1 MKRERLKYVSI
12 FLIVSVVLVGGWYA
26 VYRLFNRPVEP
37 YIRTVFTAEETAV
50 VFDKVQWPQREAI
63 SLKALVY
70 YPTWR
75 DPSMYAYFFLRKEAA
90 DEYGKLLQPYESVG
104 LAPEGEAGLSYQDST
119 YYAIQKKSDF
129 DTGNTFWV
137 YDWGEDVYLVCL
149 YVSSF
154 SEKLVKCATDK
165 P

>member
-1 MKRERLKYVSI
+1 MYKSQ
-12 FLIVSVVLVGGWYA
+12 
-26 VYRLFNRPVEP
+26 P

-50 VFDKVQWPQREAI
+50 VFDEVQWPQREAI

-104 LAPEGEAGLSYQDST
+104 LAPVSYT
-119 YYAIQKKSDF
+119 HL
-129 DTGNTFWV
+129 
-137 YDWGEDVYLVCL
+137 DVYKRPALK
-149 YVSSF
+149 SSSDTPF
-154 SEKLVKCATDK
+154 AW
-165 P
+165 

>member
-50 VFDKVQWPQREAI
+50 VFDEVQWPQREAI

-90 DEYGKLLQPYESVG
+90 DEYGKLRNHMSLW
-104 LAPEGEAGLSYQDST
+104 A
-119 YYAIQKKSDF
+119 
-129 DTGNTFWV
+129 
-137 YDWGEDVYLVCL
+137 
-149 YVSSF
+149 
-154 SEKLVKCATDK
+154 
-165 P
+165 